1 MDQQRR
7 GADSWRRYAE
17 RERLVSTMNATKW
30 REAAEAVRNLV
41 GGPPGFRIKDML
53 GPEPE
58 IGSWDREWCYHP
70 RPWVTIEWLEI
81 QPDHRHGE
89 IVATLKRIGVPI
101 SLEDGRIRIW
111 GWLRP
116 GTSPEFL

>member
-53 GPEPE
+53 V
-58 IGSWDREWCYHP
+58 S
-70 RPWVTIEWLEI
+70 
-81 QPDHRHGE
+81 
-89 IVATLKRIGVPI
+89 
-101 SLEDGRIRIW
+101 
-111 GWLRP
+111 
-116 GTSPEFL
+116 